1 MKKLWIRV
9 NSSDEVE
16 GVKKYI
22 SSMPKEG
29 FHGDI
34 PICVY
39 AIAGKTIHKLD
50 GDYSVSE
57 SAIDAL
63 EGRYGEKMLFLQSGK
78 ILKIYTQQNLSIF
91 HHWKEL
97 PMLWKKLAAT
107 FL

>member
-63 EGRYGEKMLFLQSGK
+63 EGRYGEKNVVLTERKDTEDG
-78 ILKIYTQQNLSIF
+78 
-91 HHWKEL
+91 
-97 PMLWKKLAAT
+97 A
-107 FL
+107 